1 MRAKDNKTVIQYK
14 HKAQPLQ
21 TKDNITM
28 SKPIGHIRYCAQQLY
43 LTGYL
48 NENQYKEI
56 SKNIAIEEF
65 KQEQAE
71 QEAKTAANPE

>member
-1 MRAKDNKTVIQYK
+1 
-14 HKAQPLQ
+14 
-21 TKDNITM
+21 M
-28 SKPIGHIRYCAQQLY
+28 SQPIGHIRYCAQQLY

-71 QEAKTAANPE
+71 EEIRNQQNSG